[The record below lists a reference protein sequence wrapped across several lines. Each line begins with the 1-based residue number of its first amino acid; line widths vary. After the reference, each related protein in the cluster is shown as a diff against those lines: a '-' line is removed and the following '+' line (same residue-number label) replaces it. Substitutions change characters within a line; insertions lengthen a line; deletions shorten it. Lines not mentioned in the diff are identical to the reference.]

1 MKDPMTTSTGIS
13 FVMLGWV
20 AACLLAAQTASA
32 SSTLE
37 LIPGLNPGTPNR
49 FEFAPTD
56 TRFVRLD
63 MVGADNGLACID
75 EMEVYGAPSSAN
87 LALAASGA
95 KASASSSLTGHAN
108 HRIEH
113 LNDGRYGN
121 AHSWICGGTS
131 GWVQVEFPKSATISS
146 VVISRDREGKLSDR
160 LLKEFAIQTSPD
172 GKQWTTVKRIKCTTG
187 TGALR
192 QFALTFDPKAIR
204 AAVREMA
211 ARHPGFVMPEGF
223 DGEMTGFEQQ
233 LPGVLDGLGANPD
246 SPAFQAAHTTSVQ
259 MQDFQR
265 RVLLANPDLDLDRIL
280 AVKRRPAP
288 PSLIKSGYHDELGLP
303 VNFCGN
309 SCINPVGW
317 DNEIGTLSL
326 RDGQWKTLYRPTKPV
341 IVGEVN
347 LHFGA
352 KKMLFSA
359 AGNNGRWQIFEINTD
374 GSGLRQVTRD
384 ESPDIDSYGAMYL
397 PDGRILFN
405 SSSTFEGVPCFGGTD
420 YVANLHLM
428 NADGSGVRRI
438 TFDQETNLYPSML
451 ADGRI
456 LYMRWEYAD
465 TAHYF
470 SRILM
475 TMNPDGTNQKEYYG
489 SNSYW
494 PNTLFNAKPIPGSTS
509 QFAAVVSGHHGTCR
523 AGELFIFDT
532 AKGRQET
539 TGVVQ
544 RVAPAM
550 ATPSTLGQIKDELVD
565 ASWPKFLHPH
575 PLSATLYLVS
585 AKLSAGDDWQIY
597 LTDTFGN
604 MTLLA
609 ADPEYA
615 MFEPVPFKPQPTPPV
630 IPDKVILKQKDA
642 VVFIQDIYQGA
653 GLRGLPRGVVKSLR
667 VFQYEYAY
675 RDLGGHY
682 MVGMEGP
689 WDVRRLLGTVP
700 VFADGSANFRIP
712 ANTPVAI
719 QPLDTEGKALQQ
731 MRSWLVGMPG
741 ENVHCVG
748 CHEQQNQTLLP
759 KQTLAATR
767 APLDITP
774 WHGPKRGFS
783 FLREV
788 QPVLNRHCVSCHN
801 ESNAKIPDFKNTAP
815 VSAGTTGLQSDFPA
829 SYLAIHPYVRRN
841 GPEGDYHILTPLE
854 FHADTSELV
863 QILGKSHHGVQLEPE
878 AWDRLITWIDL
889 NVPCHGTWNE
899 VNKIPGNFARRRQ
912 EMRQQYAD
920 VNEDPEA
927 IVYGD
932 KYDETPVVARET
944 PEPKTLAANPPGWPF
959 SADEAKRRQSALGD
973 STMTLNLG
981 NGQTLTFV
989 RIPAGG
995 FAMGSATGARDQRPM
1010 SVVKIAKPYWV
1021 CTTEISLAQYQAFNP
1036 DHRNGFYD
1044 QHYKD
1049 QVRPGYDMDQPDLP
1063 VIRVSWNQSMEF
1075 CRWLSAKSG
1084 MNVSLP
1090 TEAQWEFACRAGS
1103 GQAMA
1108 FGDASADFSKFA
1120 NLADVQLEKM
1130 AVSGVD
1136 PQPIHQPNK
1145 YWDYL
1150 PKIAAVDDG
1159 SMLLAPVTRYAANVW
1174 GAKNMHGNV
1183 AEWCLDTFRGYPYQA
1198 NGADSAT
1205 PASGVKKSV
1214 RGGSWNDRPYR
1225 ATSSYRLAFPAWQ
1238 QLHNVGFRP
1247 VIIGE

>member
-1 MKDPMTTSTGIS
+1 MTASLRIFFRLAG
-13 FVMLGWV
+13 M
-20 AACLLAAQTASA
+20 AASLLASQTASVA
-32 SSTLE
+32 SEVE
-37 LIPGLNPGTPNR
+37 LIPGLNAGKANR

-56 TRFVRLD
+56 TRFVRLAI
-63 MVGADNGLACID
+63 VAADNGAACID
-75 EMEVYGAPSSAN
+75 EMEVYSAGSTAN
-87 LALAASGA
+87 LALASTGA
-95 KASASSSLTGHAN
+95 KASASSSLAGYAI
-108 HRIEH
+108 HRIEN
-113 LNDGRYGN
+113 LNDGHYGN
-121 AHSWICGGTS
+121 EHSWICGGAS
-131 GWVQVEFPKSATISS
+131 GWVQVELPTAAKVSS
-146 VVISRDREGKLSDR
+146 IVISRDREGKLTDR
-160 LLKEFAIQTSPD
+160 LLDGFEIQTSPD
-172 GKQWTTVKRIKCTTG
+172 GSQWTTVKRMKCITG
-187 TGALR
+187 SGVMR

-204 AAVREMA
+204 AAVKEMA
-211 ARHPGFVMPEGF
+211 AKHPGYVMPERF
-223 DGEMTGFEQQ
+223 DEQMAGYEQQ
-233 LPGVLDGLGANPD
+233 LAGVLDGLGAKPE
-246 SPAFQAAHTTSVQ
+246 SPAFQAAQKTSVQ

-265 RVLLANPDLDLDRIL
+265 RVLLANPDIDFDRIL

-288 PSLIKSGYHDELGLP
+288 PSLIKAGYHDEFGLP

-317 DNEIGTLSL
+317 DNEIGMLSL
-326 RDGQWKTLYRPTKPV
+326 RDGQWKTFYRPVKPA

-359 AGNNGRWQIFEINTD
+359 AGNNGRWQVFEINTD

-384 ESPDIDSYGAMYL
+384 ESHDVDSYGAMYL
-397 PDGRILFN
+397 PDGRIIFN
-405 SSSTFEGVPCFGGTD
+405 SSSTFEGVPCFSGTD

-438 TFDQETNLYPSML
+438 TFDQETNLHPTML
-451 ADGRI
+451 PDGRI

-470 SRILM
+470 ARILM
-475 TMNPDGTNQKEYYG
+475 TMNPDGTSQKEYYG

-494 PNTLFNAKPIPGSTS
+494 PNTQFFAKPIPGSTS
-509 QFAAVVSGHHGTCR
+509 QFIAVVSGHHGTCR

-544 RVAPAM
+544 RVAPAL

-575 PLSATLYLVS
+575 PISATLYLVS
-585 AKLSAGDDWQIY
+585 AKLSARDNWQIY
-597 LTDTFGN
+597 LADTFGN
-604 MTLLA
+604 MTLVA

-615 MFEPVPFKPQPTPPV
+615 MFEPVPLKSQATPPV
-630 IPDKVILKQKDA
+630 IPDKIDLKQNDA
-642 VVFIQDIYQGA
+642 VVFIQDIYEGT

-689 WDVRRLLGTVP
+689 WDVRRILGTVP

-719 QPLDTEGKALQQ
+719 QPLDAEGKALQQ

-759 KQTLAATR
+759 KKTIATTH

-774 WHGPKRGFS
+774 WYGPKRGFS

-801 ESNAKIPDFKNTAP
+801 ESNARIPDFKNTAL
-815 VSAGTTGLQSDFPA
+815 VSADTTKLQSAFPA

-863 QILGKSHHGVQLEPE
+863 QMLEKGHHGVMLEPE

-899 VNKIPGNFARRRQ
+899 ANKIPSNFAQRRQ
-912 EMRQQYAD
+912 EMRQKYAD
-920 VNEDPEA
+920 INEDPEA
-927 IVYGD
+927 IVHGD
-932 KYDETPVVARET
+932 KYDETPVVAQES
-944 PEPKTLAANPPGWPF
+944 PEPDAIVAKPEGWPF
-959 SADEAKRRQSALGD
+959 SADEAKRRQSALGE
-973 STMTLNLG
+973 STMTLDLG

-989 RIPAGG
+989 RIPAGE
-995 FAMGSATGARDQRPM
+995 FAMGSATGPRDERPM
-1010 SVVKIAKPYWV
+1010 SVVKIAKPFWV
-1021 CTTEISLAQYQAFNP
+1021 CTTEISLAQYQVFNP
-1036 DHRNGFYD
+1036 NHRNGFYD

-1049 QVRPGYDMDQPDLP
+1049 QVRPGYDMDKPDLP
-1063 VIRVSWNQSMEF
+1063 VIRVSWNQSIEF
-1075 CRWLSAKSG
+1075 CRWLSAKAG
-1084 MNVSLP
+1084 RIVSLP

-1103 GQAMA
+1103 DQPMS
-1108 FGDASADFSKFA
+1108 FGDTTADFARFA
-1120 NLADVQLEKM
+1120 NLADIQLQKM
-1130 AVSGVD
+1130 AVNGVD
-1136 PQPIHQPNK
+1136 PQPIHNPNK
-1145 YWDYL
+1145 YWDFL
-1150 PKIAAVDDG
+1150 PKIATVDDG
-1159 SMLLAPVTRYAANVW
+1159 SMLLAPVTRYDANSW
-1174 GAKNMHGNV
+1174 GVKNMHGNV
-1183 AEWCLDTFRGYPYQA
+1183 AEWCLDTYRGYPYQA
-1198 NGADSAT
+1198 DAADTAT
-1205 PASGVKKSV
+1205 AARGVKKSV

-1225 ATSSYRLAFPAWQ
+1225 ATSSFRLAFPAWQ
-1238 QLHNVGFRP
+1238 QVYNIGFRP
-1247 VIIGE
+1247 VIVAE